1 MAWLHLILNLA
12 ALLLWIHWRA
22 GTMPRPKPANSVVGP
37 TPNPGPVFR
46 HSWIFLVALLVL
58 LGLRAVFYNQFGPG
72 LDWVPSLNLINE
84 SPHFRSDYFPRA
96 LAFSVLSFARWLAAL
111 YFCLALLSAV
121 RPEGEGT
128 TNWREFLKAQ
138 FGWLGNWPP
147 FMHWLAALA
156 LAVGVH
162 FGETRWMESVGVL
175 TQAADPLR
183 QIPTLIVLD
192 LRAAVYLMML
202 LLALYLLNS
211 YVYFGE
217 QNSWKNVDAS
227 GRKLLRPLR
236 AVPLVVRKIDL
247 APFLAFSFAYGLSFV
262 LRHDHLAAWLGAIS

>member
-1 MAWLHLILNLA
+1 MEWLHLILNLA

-22 GTMPRPKPANSVVGP
+22 GTMPRPKPVNSVIGP
-37 TPNPGPVFR
+37 TPNLGPVFR
-46 HSWIFLVALLVL
+46 HSWFFLVALLVL

-72 LDWVPSLNLINE
+72 LDWVPSLNLIDQ

-96 LAFSVLSFARWLAAL
+96 LAFSVLSFARWLVAL

-121 RPEGEGT
+121 RPDGKRA

-138 FGWLGNWPP
+138 FGWLGNWSPVV
-147 FMHWLAALA
+147 HWIAALA

-162 FGETRWMESVGVL
+162 LGETHWMESLGVL
-175 TQAADPLR
+175 TQSADPLR

-192 LRAAVYLMML
+192 LSAAVYLMML

-217 QNSWKNVDAS
+217 QNFWKNVDDS
-227 GRKLLRPLR
+227 GRRLLKLFR

-247 APFLAFSFAYGLSFV
+247 APFIAFSLAYGLSFV
-262 LRHDHLAAWLGAIS
+262 LRHDHLASWLGAIS